1 MSLQIRNGDPELN
14 IITIHELLPHS
25 HLPLTET
32 LQWMV
37 QVLLNPFSADSG
49 LSSQGTL
56 MLYHSDT
63 VLLQLAL

>member
-1 MSLQIRNGDPELN
+1 MSLQIRNYDPELN
-14 IITIHELLPHS
+14 IITTHELLPHS